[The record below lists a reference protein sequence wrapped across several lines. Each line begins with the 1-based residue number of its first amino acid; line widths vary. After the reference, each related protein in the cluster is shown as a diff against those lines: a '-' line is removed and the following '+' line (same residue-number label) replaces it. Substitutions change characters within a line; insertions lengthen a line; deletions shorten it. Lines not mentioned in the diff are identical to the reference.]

1 MTKIINKNTGKTEE
15 VQSYGF
21 GFINAKGE
29 FIHRKNA
36 VFCLGQAIGRL
47 KDDRNTNN
55 NRTSKRDDSIC
66 RS

>member
-21 GFINAKGE
+21 GFVNAKGE

-36 VFCLGQAIGRL
+36 VFCMGEAIRRL
-47 KDDRNTNN
+47 ENDRSANSAGI
-55 NRTSKRDDSIC
+55 SKRDAAK
-66 RS
+66 